1 MIAQSLRGKSL
12 VFQNLL
18 SNLGKGFRYTWTY
31 EQYGHKHAL
40 KFCVFENGQYSVE
53 VSRVS
58 KQNRQDEPFYTS
70 NLENIIKYLNKRV
83 IKSSITKIEQGKAEV
98 L

>member
-12 VFQNLL
+12 VFFNLL

-40 KFCVFENGQYSVE
+40 KFCVFENGHYSVE
-53 VSRVS
+53 VSRIS
-58 KQNRQDEPFYTS
+58 KTNRQDEPFYTT
-70 NLENIIKYLNKRV
+70 NLESIIKYLNKRV
-83 IKSSITKIEQGKAEV
+83 IKSSITNIEHTMAQAI
-98 L
+98 